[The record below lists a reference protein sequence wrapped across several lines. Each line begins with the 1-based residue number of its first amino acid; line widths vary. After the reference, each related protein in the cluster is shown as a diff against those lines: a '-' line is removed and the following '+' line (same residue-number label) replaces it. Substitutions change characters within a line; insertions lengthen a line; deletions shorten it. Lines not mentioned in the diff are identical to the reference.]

1 MVPSSDASAELRG
14 SEWSEEGQLAETA
27 LEKPDFRPRETIEVR
42 PLSSAR
48 QRRGVNTSPLPRE
61 MAIDIDSEN
70 PPPAIFHAHSA
81 LDLNSETLGR
91 GGGSRSWLWFGCGL
105 AGLGVC

>member
-1 MVPSSDASAELRG
+1 
-14 SEWSEEGQLAETA
+14 
-27 LEKPDFRPRETIEVR
+27 
-42 PLSSAR
+42 
-48 QRRGVNTSPLPRE
+48 

-70 PPPAIFHAHSA
+70 HPPPIFHAHSA
-81 LDLNSETLGR
+81 LDLNSETSGR